1 MRRHWYYIAHTLTGR
16 YVSSSNKNYGRW
28 ISWSFFNV
36 NVTDLPTGK
45 VKTNITIPLFI
56 IVLAGKHTPEVII
69 RFLLRNAEVDN
80 CDTRE
85 LKQVYGVVANVLQ
98 EAAKDEQLSKYSG
111 IIADIEDNG
120 ERVLLSIK

>member
-1 MRRHWYYIAHTLTGR
+1 MDLM
-16 YVSSSNKNYGRW
+16 K
-28 ISWSFFNV
+28 FFNI
-36 NVTDLPTGK
+36 NVTDISSEK

-56 IVLAGKHTPEVII
+56 VVLAGKHTPETII
-69 RFLLRNAEVDN
+69 RFLLRNAESDN
-80 CDTRE
+80 CDSQE
-85 LKQVYGVVANVLQ
+85 LKQIYSVVADVLQ

>member
-1 MRRHWYYIAHTLTGR
+1 MDLM
-16 YVSSSNKNYGRW
+16 K
-28 ISWSFFNV
+28 FFNV

-85 LKQVYGVVANVLQ
+85 LKQVYSVVANVLQ